1 MAWTSGLWRS
11 ERLGEPRHA
20 CAAGARRAV
29 LRMQRDRLQV
39 ARAQMN
45 SWAHNIE
52 GKFALGHS
60 LMLFFAKGH
69 YSNAPLPIDIIVLS
83 LFAGGH

>member
-1 MAWTSGLWRS
+1 
-11 ERLGEPRHA
+11 
-20 CAAGARRAV
+20 
-29 LRMQRDRLQV
+29 
-39 ARAQMN
+39 MN

-69 YSNAPLPIDIIVLS
+69 YSNAPLPIDTIVLS
-83 LFAGGH
+83 LFTGGH